1 MTFRVDKAPII
12 DHKLDDNGYLT
23 VNAFATRAGVFVYR
37 KPDGSVTRELRHPD
51 EVFSNDSLNTLR
63 MKPVVDNHPRG
74 GRVTSENTRH
84 LAIGWSGES
93 PLRAD
98 NDHVAVRLQITDS
111 EAIKKIADE
120 KNPKTELSC
129 GYQCDCI
136 KEDGEYNGEKYDH
149 VQKNIRYNHIALVDR
164 GRAGRK
170 ARIYLD
176 SEDSAGSDEYDV
188 QFKTDNQEG
197 NKMTIKIKR
206 DAKQTKSFK
215 LDAMNIDIAP
225 EAEQVVNDLC
235 SKLDGAVLHITG
247 LESEN
252 DKLKADS
259 EKAQGKYDELKAKHD
274 AAVSPERLDEMAKD
288 RADLCGV
295 AGHLGMKDFAK
306 LNNAQMK
313 RAIVQNE
320 NKDFKMDDK
329 SEDYIQGRYDM
340 VIDRIKQENKGL
352 ESLAL
357 LKKVTQPGHTDSD
370 ITGNKEDSM
379 SPRDR
384 MIQQTSQLHKQKTA

>member
-1 MTFRVDKAPII
+1 MTFRVDKASII

-37 KPDGSVTRELRHPD
+37 QPNGSVTRELRHPD
-51 EVFSNDSLNTLR
+51 EVFNNDSLSTLK
-63 MKPVVDNHPRG
+63 MKPVVDNHPTS

-84 LAIGWSGES
+84 LAIGWSVD
-93 PLRAD
+93 PPTRAD
-98 NDHVAVRLQITDS
+98 NDHVGVRLHITDA

-120 KNPKTELSC
+120 VNPKTELSC

-136 KEDGEYNGEKYDH
+136 KQDGEYNGEKYDH

-176 SEDSAGSDEYDV
+176 SQDSAGSDEYDI
-188 QFKTDNQEG
+188 QFNPV
-197 NKMTIKIKR
+197 NKKVNSMTIKIKR

-235 SKLDGAVLHITG
+235 SKLDGAVLHITS
-247 LESEN
+247 LEAEN
-252 DKLKADS
+252 DKLKADA
-259 EKAQGKYDELKAKHD
+259 EKYQGKYDELKTKHD

-295 AGHLGMKDFAK
+295 AGHLGMKDFSK
-306 LNNAQMK
+306 FSNAQMK
-313 RAIVQNE
+313 RAIVQHE
-320 NKDFKMDDK
+320 NKDYKMDDK

-340 VIDRIKQENKGL
+340 VVDRIKQENKGL
-352 ESLAL
+352 ESLAT
-357 LKKVTQPGHTDSD
+357 LKKVTQASHADSD
-370 ITGNKEDSM
+370 DYHMKKDSM
-379 SPRDR
+379 SPRDL